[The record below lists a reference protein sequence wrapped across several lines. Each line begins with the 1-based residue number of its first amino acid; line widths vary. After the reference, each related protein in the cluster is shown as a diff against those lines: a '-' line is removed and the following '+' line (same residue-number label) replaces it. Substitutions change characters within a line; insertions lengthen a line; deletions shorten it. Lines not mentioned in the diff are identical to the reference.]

1 VTATEPSVLI
11 ADHAPTRVGATM
23 ALSGVAVVCAEAG
36 DVEEAIRAAARTQP
50 DVCLIGLEIPGG
62 GINAVRGISE
72 VSPGS
77 AVIVLAGVS
86 DVEDLLAS
94 VRAGAIGYIPGGV
107 DAERLRRVVRAAA
120 DREAAVPRSM
130 VLDLLGELRTT
141 VPGDERL
148 TAREAQILG
157 MLRRG
162 HSTSEIAS
170 RLAISPVTVRRHI
183 SELVRKVGVT
193 DRAGLVPADGGLSQ
207 VMAGA

>member
-120 DREAAVPRSM
+120 
-130 VLDLLGELRTT
+130 
-141 VPGDERL
+141 
-148 TAREAQILG
+148 QILG

>member
-1 VTATEPSVLI
+1 
-11 ADHAPTRVGATM
+11 M

-36 DVEEAIRAAARTQP
+36 DAEEAIRAAARTQP

-120 DREAAVPRSM
+120 DREATVPRSM

-193 DRAGLVPADGGLSQ
+193 DRAGLVPAGGGLSQ